1 MSSGTDDVIDRL
13 QTVGLSLYEARLYVG
28 LLQGG
33 SQNGN
38 ELSRTAGVPS
48 SKVYSTLEKLTALG
62 FVHQTRRD
70 GGTVY
75 TAIAPEDLVARL
87 RGKFLPPLEFLE
99 TALRE
104 LDDRRPE
111 PETITVSRIA
121 AIYDHA
127 RRVISDA
134 ERELYVSVWQDDL
147 EEIRPALTAA
157 DSRGVRVFA
166 MLYGE
171 DAELGVG
178 ASQHHSYRDIV
189 ASRIGGRM
197 LTVAA
202 DRGDALIAHIPTQGV
217 ASGVRTSNPVLCLVT
232 EEYLGHDFLL
242 QGTKQ
247 ITGLEA
253 YDKWWHS
260 DPDIRSIILGNAVK
274 VASAEAATGARKG
287 KRKAPASGAGPAG
300 G

>member
-1 MSSGTDDVIDRL
+1 MASRIDDVLDRL

-38 ELSRTAGVPS
+38 ELSKTAAVPS
-48 SKVYSTLEKLTALG
+48 SKVYSTLEKLRALG

-70 GGTVY
+70 GGMVY
-75 TAIAPEDLVARL
+75 TAIAPDDLVARL
-87 RGKFLPPLEFLE
+87 RSKFLPPLEFLE
-99 TALRE
+99 STLRE
-104 LDDRRPE
+104 LDEKRPE
-111 PETITVSRIA
+111 PETITISSIA

-127 RRVISDA
+127 RRVISEA
-134 ERELYVSVWQDDL
+134 ERDLYVSVWEDDL
-147 EEIRPALTAA
+147 EEIRPALMAA
-157 DSRGVRVFA
+157 DSRGVRIFA

-171 DAELGVG
+171 RAELAVG
-178 ASQHHSYRDIV
+178 SSQRHSYQDIV
-189 ASRIGGRM
+189 AGRIGGRM
-197 LTVAA
+197 LTIAA
-202 DRGDALIAHIPTQGV
+202 DRRGALIAHIPTGGI

-260 DPDIRSIILGNAVK
+260 DPRIRSIILGNAVK
-274 VASAEAATGARKG
+274 DPGVTASAPARKA
-287 KRKAPASGAGPAG
+287 RKKASTRASRAT
-300 G
+300 